1 MRFLQLLLIC
11 VLISLSCSYI
21 IMSSMIYASPNDVM
35 TGKDL
40 LEQVF
45 IAILLGIAI
54 SFLSFIF
61 EVERIPFIGQ
71 LLLHFFGILVCVF
84 TAGYFGNWYDIT
96 DFSTIVIV
104 FILLIIIYCFTWWL
118 IQILLKRDI
127 KNLNKSIKKRRGETE

>member
-1 MRFLQLLLIC
+1 
-11 VLISLSCSYI
+11 
-21 IMSSMIYASPNDVM
+21 MSSMIYASPNDVM

-71 LLLHFFGILVCVF
+71 LLLHFSEFLYVCLPQD
-84 TAGYFGNWYDIT
+84 TLAIGT
-96 DFSTIVIV
+96 T
-104 FILLIIIYCFTWWL
+104 
-118 IQILLKRDI
+118 
-127 KNLNKSIKKRRGETE
+127 

>member
-1 MRFLQLLLIC
+1 MRFLQMLLIY

-54 SFLSFIF
+54 SILSFIF
-61 EVERIPFIGQ
+61 EIERIPFIGQ
-71 LLLHFFGILVCVF
+71 LLLHFSAIVICVF

-96 DFSTIVIV
+96 HLSTFAIV
-104 FILLIIIYCFTWWL
+104 FILLIIIYGFTWWF
-118 IQILLKRDI
+118 ISILSKRDI
-127 KNLNKSIKKRRGETE
+127 KDLNKSIKKRRGEAE

>member
-1 MRFLQLLLIC
+1 MRFLQMLLIS

-21 IMSSMIYASPNDVM
+21 IMSSVIYASPNDVM

-54 SFLSFIF
+54 SILSFIF
-61 EVERIPFIGQ
+61 EIERIPFIGQ
-71 LLLHFFGILVCVF
+71 LLLHFSAIVICVF
-84 TAGYFGNWYDIT
+84 TAGYFGNWYNIT
-96 DFSTIVIV
+96 DLSTIAIV
-104 FILLIIIYCFTWWL
+104 FILLIIIYGFTWWF

-127 KNLNKSIKKRRGETE
+127 KDLNKSIKKRRGETE